1 MFNLGQAKHK
11 DLSIKTPCYSS
22 STPLLTSGPLSLF
35 LLKCPPHLSECLFL
49 LTRKISAQMLPPQNA
64 FFQALLFC
72 NRPPHLSSIG
82 FLTFVESFICS
93 FFFFLP
99 NQKVSSVKEGPC
111 LADCILRA
119 HDSTCSRGKQCQ
131 VTPLHQCNLEMIL

>member
-1 MFNLGQAKHK
+1 MLNLGQVKHK

-35 LLKCPPHLSECLFL
+35 LLKCPPHLSECLLL
-49 LTRKISAQMLPPQNA
+49 LTLKISAQMLPPQNA
-64 FFQALLFC
+64 LFQALLFC
-72 NRPPHLSSIG
+72 NRPPHFSSIR

-99 NQKVSSVKEGPC
+99 NQQVSSVKAGPYD
-111 LADCILRA
+111 LLTVSSEPMTVPVAGVNNA
-119 HDSTCSRGKQCQ
+119 K
-131 VTPLHQCNLEMIL
+131 